1 MPRQHPLERL
11 RVLCLAL
18 PEATEKE
25 TWGSPTFRVRDKI
38 FVMAVIGD
46 GQLSMWCK
54 ASPGGQEVLVG
65 SQPERFYVPPYV
77 GHRGWVGMRLSGAR
91 DWRQVADLVEE
102 SYRLTAP
109 KRLVALL
116 GP

>member
-1 MPRQHPLERL
+1 LQRQHPLDRL
-11 RVLCLAL
+11 RALCLAL

-38 FVMAVIGD
+38 FVMATAGE
-46 GQLSMWCK
+46 GQPSMWCK

-65 SQPERFYVPPYV
+65 SWPERFYVPPYV
-77 GHRGWVGMRLSGAR
+77 GNRGWVGVRLGGRA
-91 DWRQVADLVEE
+91 DWLQIADLIEE